1 MTLGS
6 DITAALPE
14 LRAEAESRMTE
25 TATVGAV
32 VDGVDPV
39 TGNPTQEIADARYE
53 GKARIR
59 YGSVTASTND
69 GNGASIGQPLTTQ
82 SPYLSVPW
90 GSPRLYEGDQVHVT
104 ASASDALLVD
114 RRYTIAGNA
123 AIGQVTAHRYPLTET
138 T

>member
-6 DITAALPE
+6 DIAQALPG

-25 TATVGAV
+25 TVVAGVA
-32 VDGVDPV
+32 VDGVDPE
-39 TGNPTQEIADARYE
+39 TGDATQSIEDARYG

-59 YGSVTASTND
+59 YGSVTASAND
-69 GNGASIGQPLTTQ
+69 GDGASIGQPLTTQ
-82 SPYLSVPW
+82 APYLSVPW

-104 ASASDALLVD
+104 GSASDELLVD
-114 RRYTIAGNA
+114 RWYTIAGNA

>member
-6 DITAALPE
+6 DIEAALPG

-25 TATVGAV
+25 AV
-32 VDGVDPV
+32 VVGPATDGVDPE
-39 TGNPTQEIADARYE
+39 TGDPTLAIDPERYA

-104 ASASDALLVD
+104 GSASDALLVN
-114 RRYTIAGNA
+114 RWYTIAGNA